1 MFRNASSRAL
11 VSAATISALTLAAT
25 TAPHAQAQEVAAEHE
40 TLKPEVP
47 VQSDPRDP
55 RDTAAPEEREE
66 TDAADDGETLDY
78 FANPFARNADP
89 QGVASPSKVQ
99 PNVTVQVLGDILGP
113 YSQHVGFRSGD
124 LGIMAPI
131 NDEGEFAMIFG
142 DSFRGA
148 SVGQGEWMSPV
159 GVVAKRD
166 ENDYVDIQRPLNKG
180 ERVKQTLGY
189 LRDGNLTVIP
199 SDIINING
207 TLYLQAM
214 RTRGLHNTEVSQ
226 FWKSTDQ
233 GQTWQP
239 DGFYYSAMKHRGSQR
254 GMDEM
259 LSWEMGPDGY
269 VYIVTTTFDRNKTN
283 VAPMYLFRV
292 EPENLTN
299 RNAWK
304 MLNLNDG
311 NWYGVDGSGTAILDH
326 DTEGRVVNAGEMNL
340 RYIDGNWVL
349 VLFNETTLQ
358 VEVRISKD
366 IDVDWNNVP
375 AVAIAKNG
383 PWSNQQ
389 TPSNWSQPYGGYI
402 VPGSSIN
409 DMDIVV
415 SQWKTSDN
423 SRYMATQFNVR
434 GLETFYPNL
443 VDESG
448 QPFESIAPRTEFP
461 EKTIRPALPE
471 PTLPVPTSSDSLQTA
486 VIVIGIIASI
496 GALAV
501 FSWPMLRTL
510 LPAQIQD
517 VLPF

>member
-25 TAPHAQAQEVAAEHE
+25 TAPHAQAQEVPAEHE

-47 VQSDPRDP
+47 VDSSP
-55 RDTAAPEEREE
+55 AAE
-66 TDAADDGETLDY
+66 DAEVGAEQTQDEGEPLGY
-78 FANPFARNADP
+78 FDKGFARSADP
-89 QGVASPSKVQ
+89 QGVAAPSQVE

-113 YSQHVGFRSGD
+113 YSQHVGFRAGD

-259 LSWEMGPDGY
+259 LSWEMGPDSY

-375 AVAIAKNG
+375 AVAIAKHG

-389 TPSNWSQPYGGYI
+389 TPSNW
-402 VPGSSIN
+402 
-409 DMDIVV
+409 
-415 SQWKTSDN
+415 
-423 SRYMATQFNVR
+423 
-434 GLETFYPNL
+434 
-443 VDESG
+443 
-448 QPFESIAPRTEFP
+448 
-461 EKTIRPALPE
+461 
-471 PTLPVPTSSDSLQTA
+471 
-486 VIVIGIIASI
+486 
-496 GALAV
+496 
-501 FSWPMLRTL
+501 
-510 LPAQIQD
+510 
-517 VLPF
+517 

>member
-1 MFRNASSRAL
+1 MFRNVSSRAL

-25 TAPHAQAQEVAAEHE
+25 TAPHAQAQELAAEHE

-47 VQSDPRDP
+47 VDSSP
-55 RDTAAPEEREE
+55 AAE
-66 TDAADDGETLDY
+66 DAEVGAEQTQDEDETLDY

-124 LGIMAPI
+124 LGVMAPI

-142 DSFRGA
+142 DSFRGDT
-148 SVGQGEWMSPV
+148 VGRGEWMSPV

-180 ERVKQTLGY
+180 ERVKQTIGY
-189 LRDGNLTVIP
+189 LRDGDLTLIP
-199 SDIINING
+199 SDIINIDG

-214 RTRGLHNTEVSQ
+214 WNRGLHKTQYSE

-233 GQTWQP
+233 GQTWESVSH
-239 DGFYYSAMKHRGSQR
+239 YYSAMKHRGSQR

-269 VYIVTTTFDRNKTN
+269 VYIVTTTFDRDKTN

-292 EPENLTN
+292 EPEKMTD

-311 NWYGVDGSGTAILDH
+311 NWYGTDGSGTAILDH

-366 IDVDWNNVP
+366 IDVDWSNVP
-375 AVAIAKNG
+375 SVAIAKNG

-389 TPSNWSQPYGGYI
+389 TPNNWSQPYGGYI

-409 DMDIVV
+409 DMDIIV
-415 SQWKTSDN
+415 SQWHNPGGT
-423 SRYMATQFNVR
+423 RYMATQFNVR
-434 GLETFYPNL
+434 GLETFYPDL
-443 VDESG
+443 VDENG
-448 QPFESIAPRTEFP
+448 QPFESVAPRTEFP

-517 VLPF
+517 MLPF

>member
-1 MFRNASSRAL
+1 
-11 VSAATISALTLAAT
+11 
-25 TAPHAQAQEVAAEHE
+25 
-40 TLKPEVP
+40 
-47 VQSDPRDP
+47 
-55 RDTAAPEEREE
+55 
-66 TDAADDGETLDY
+66 
-78 FANPFARNADP
+78 
-89 QGVASPSKVQ
+89 
-99 PNVTVQVLGDILGP
+99 
-113 YSQHVGFRSGD
+113 
-124 LGIMAPI
+124 
-131 NDEGEFAMIFG
+131 
-142 DSFRGA
+142 
-148 SVGQGEWMSPV
+148 
-159 GVVAKRD
+159 
-166 ENDYVDIQRPLNKG
+166 
-180 ERVKQTLGY
+180 
-189 LRDGNLTVIP
+189 
-199 SDIINING
+199 
-207 TLYLQAM
+207 
-214 RTRGLHNTEVSQ
+214 
-226 FWKSTDQ
+226 
-233 GQTWQP
+233 
-239 DGFYYSAMKHRGSQR
+239 
-254 GMDEM
+254 MDEM

-269 VYIVTTTFDRNKTN
+269 VYIVTTTFDRDKTN

-292 EPENLTN
+292 KPEKLTD

-311 NWYGVDGSGTAILDH
+311 NWYGTDGSGTAILDH

-517 VLPF
+517 MLPF